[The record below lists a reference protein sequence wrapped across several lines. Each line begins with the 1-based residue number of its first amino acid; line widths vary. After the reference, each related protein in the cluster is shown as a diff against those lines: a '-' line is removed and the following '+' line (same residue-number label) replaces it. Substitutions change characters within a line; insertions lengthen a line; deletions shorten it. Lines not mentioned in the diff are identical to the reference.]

1 MTIEA
6 KLEQARRNLL
16 ELSTRNRLISMP
28 VRRRRAKIIE
38 IADERSDEVFRVLV
52 SEGREMSFLPIPE
65 ELEGTADINGLFAQP
80 TSDDADRHSD
90 KYLQTMMDSKAL
102 QKRLLTIYYDAR
114 TSLEETGINILYL
127 ALGTLKWFEAD
138 NAAEERYA
146 PLLLI
151 PVELSRESAEERF
164 KVKWSSEEITSNLS
178 LLEKMRLEF
187 GLDLPA
193 VPDSEDLI
201 PSNYFRETRDRCA
214 GMPRWEVL
222 PDDMRIG
229 FFSFAKLL
237 MYHDLDPKSWPTE
250 ESLKEQAL
258 VSSLLMGGFSSEES
272 SVCGEDKIDE
282 CVPIET
288 AVHVVDADSSQTAA
302 IEEVKAGRNLV
313 IQGPPGTGKSQT
325 ISNLIAAAVVQGKKV
340 LFVAEKLAALEVVK
354 RRLDAIDLGSLCLEL
369 HSRKANTPA
378 RCAARKIGRLALRK
392 AQERARLPKRILRN
406 DAQASATIGNDGLP
420 GPRRT
425 GTRVW

>member
-28 VRRRRAKIIE
+28 RRRKRAKIVE
-38 IADERSDEVFRVLV
+38 IAGERSDQVFRILV
-52 SEGREMSFLPIPE
+52 SEAREMSFLPIPE
-65 ELEGTADINGLFAQP
+65 ELETADINDLFAQP
-80 TSDDADRHSD
+80 SSDDPDRHSD
-90 KYLQTMMDSKAL
+90 KYLQTILDSKAL
-102 QKRLLTIYYDAR
+102 QKRLLTMYYDAR

-127 ALGTLKWFEAD
+127 ALGVLKWFEAE
-138 NAAEERYA
+138 NVNEERYA

-164 KVKWSSEEITSNLS
+164 KVKWSGEDITSNLS

-193 VPDSEDLI
+193 VPDSDDLI
-201 PSNYFRETRDRCA
+201 PSDYFRETRDRCA

-250 ESLKEQAL
+250 ESLKEQPL
-258 VSSLLMGGFSSEES
+258 VNSILMDGFSTEES
-272 SVCGEDKIDE
+272 SICAEDKIDE
-282 CVPIET
+282 SVPVET
-288 AVHVVDADSSQTAA
+288 AIHVVDADSSQTAA
-302 IEEVKAGRNLV
+302 IEEVKVGRNLV

-340 LFVAEKLAALEVVK
+340 LFVA
-354 RRLDAIDLGSLCLEL
+354 
-369 HSRKANTPA
+369 
-378 RCAARKIGRLALRK
+378 
-392 AQERARLPKRILRN
+392 
-406 DAQASATIGNDGLP
+406 
-420 GPRRT
+420 
-425 GTRVW
+425 